1 MDNLNEYMS
10 KFFIKGVY
18 LLCTDKNDNYNIKLI
33 NEKSFICGSF
43 WAISGLSALKWDI
56 NQEDLKRVLRR
67 LRMCIKTSKIAENLG
82 VKGGDTQTNCTNKMK
97 GFCEF
102 TDQNLYETNVQS
114 TLYAIQIFYMV
125 KRLKQFEKYELDDLL
140 LDDEEVECVINYVKE
155 LYDKKIGCFYNVN
168 RKALNEYNSNN
179 RLPNTPFRA
188 DLRHTM
194 AALCTINLC
203 YKILGYSDEEIQKK
217 LENEINVEL
226 TNKWLKEHFN
236 DDGGISLQIGGESN
250 VAGCFCFIG
259 SMILIKK
266 LDSLSTSRIR
276 RLVLWLLERISISG
290 GVNGRVGKSKDIC
303 YVWWNLATLTLI
315 KGNYRK
321 STKLFNENVARKML
335 EFIAISQNEDGGF
348 SCNKSSNVSDPYH
361 SFTAILSISLLKE
374 YLITN
379 DKVVTEDNMDGTGDH
394 TMDSNTDTG
403 VDLNVTSDTGINVG
417 DTTENKGIGF
427 SRICVDEICRINP
440 LYAIPCNDW

>member
-18 LLCTDKNDNYNIKLI
+18 LLCTDKNDNYNVKLT

-43 WAISGLSALKWDI
+43 WAISGLSALKWNM
-56 NQEDLKRVLRR
+56 NQEDLKKVLRR
-67 LRMCIKTSKIAENLG
+67 LRMCIKTSKIAENTG
-82 VKGGDTQTNCTNKMK
+82 VKGDHTQTNCTNVVK

-102 TDQNLYETNVQS
+102 TDQNLYETNIQS
-114 TLYAIQIFYMV
+114 TLYAIQIYYMV
-125 KRLKQFEKYELDDLL
+125 KRLKLFEKYEVDDLL
-140 LDDEEVECVINYVKE
+140 LDDEEVECVVNYVKH

-168 RKALNEYNSNN
+168 RKPLKEYNGNKTVFN
-179 RLPNTPFRA
+179 AAFRA

-203 YKILGYSDEEIQKK
+203 YKILGYSDEEIQRK
-217 LENEINVEL
+217 LESEMDVEMIY
-226 TNKWLKEHFN
+226 KRLKEHFN
-236 DDGGISLQIGGESN
+236 DDGGIALQIGGESN
-250 VAGCFCFIG
+250 VAGCFCCIG
-259 SMILIKK
+259 SMVLIKR

-290 GVNGRVGKSKDIC
+290 GVSGRVGKSKDIC
-303 YVWWNLATLTLI
+303 YIWWNLATLTLI
-315 KGNYRK
+315 KENSRK

-348 SCNKSSNVSDPYH
+348 SCNNSSNVSDPYH

-374 YLITN
+374 YLSTS
-379 DKVVTEDNMDGTGDH
+379 DEVVTEDSMDGTGH
-394 TMDSNTDTG
+394 TGTNLGDSAETEG
-403 VDLNVTSDTGINVG
+403 V
-417 DTTENKGIGF
+417 GF
-427 SRICVDEICRINP
+427 NRICVDEIGKINA
-440 LYAIPCNDW
+440 LYAIPCNDS